1 MRGHAV
7 ALLLLACTSQAGDGE
22 WERLGEREGIVIE
35 RRSVGHSSIRELRL
49 TARSPVPPAVLM
61 ATIWRHEEY
70 AQFLPF
76 DPIQKDAAVK
86 ILRAMLDRARQ
97 KNR

>member
-1 MRGHAV
+1 
-7 ALLLLACTSQAGDGE
+7 
-22 WERLGEREGIVIE
+22 
-35 RRSVGHSSIRELRL
+35 
-49 TARSPVPPAVLM
+49 M